1 MTEEKIE
8 GIMRSFLKAVVE
20 KDADKAVSLCAED
33 AVWVNPLGA
42 FKGKDEVKRYITWLN
57 QSIPDMKITET
68 GIGIM
73 AQGNAGVYEHVL
85 SGTFDGM
92 KWELLAICVYEFS
105 GEKVKNLRTVYDR
118 LLLAKQVSKGLLAKK
133 AVNSIIE
140 NMEKGLK

>member
-1 MTEEKIE
+1 
-8 GIMRSFLKAVVE
+8 MRSLENYARLTIRISKVKVLRRNHGNGYGYRFL
-20 KDADKAVSLCAED
+20 
-33 AVWVNPLGA
+33 
-42 FKGKDEVKRYITWLN
+42 FKCDEIPECGGYGSTVPEAH